1 MKKNSKAVRYA
12 VTAIAVTVSALLQ
25 AFAMDAFLTPAQIL
39 PSGFT
44 GVARLVEKITG
55 LFGIHFST
63 SLGMIA
69 LNLPV
74 AVFCYRQIGKKF
86 VIFSMIQVFLAS
98 FFLRL
103 SLFHPL
109 FEDDL

>member
-55 LFGIHFST
+55 L
-63 SLGMIA
+63 LGS
-69 LNLPV
+69 
-74 AVFCYRQIGKKF
+74 
-86 VIFSMIQVFLAS
+86 IFP
-98 FFLRL
+98 
-103 SLFHPL
+103 PL
-109 FEDDL
+109 LE